1 MIKGY
6 EKELS
11 TTDAKISLEGMDPHL
26 FRTDRDFY
34 IDHMLKNKDQKYE
47 QRLEEFRAKDIHP
60 HYLIEEKSPIYPSYN
75 CSLFP

>member
-34 IDHMLKNKDQKYE
+34 IDHMLKNKDQEYE
-47 QRLEEFRAKDIHP
+47 QRKEQFLSRDLQP
-60 HYLIEEKSPIYPSYN
+60 HYQMEE
-75 CSLFP
+75 

>member
-26 FRTDRDFY
+26 FRTDSDFY

-47 QRLEEFRAKDIHP
+47 QRKEQFLTRDLQP
-60 HYLIEEKSPIYPSYN
+60 HDRIEE
-75 CSLFP
+75 

>member
-34 IDHMLKNKDQKYE
+34 IDHMLKSKVQKYE
-47 QRLEEFRAKDIHP
+47 QRKEQILARDLQP
-60 HYLIEEKSPIYPSYN
+60 HYRIEE
-75 CSLFP
+75 